1 MGKSEEMLSVGNRF
15 IIPVI
20 PVIPVIII
28 IIVNII
34 ITTILPSE
42 HASLSP
48 PRGSH
53 LSCKRSAQAVGNLN
67 APNKTPRCQTT
78 LHIQ

>member
-1 MGKSEEMLSVGNRF
+1 MGKSEEMLSVGNSF

-20 PVIPVIII
+20 PVII

-67 APNKTPRCQTT
+67 APNKNPRCQTT